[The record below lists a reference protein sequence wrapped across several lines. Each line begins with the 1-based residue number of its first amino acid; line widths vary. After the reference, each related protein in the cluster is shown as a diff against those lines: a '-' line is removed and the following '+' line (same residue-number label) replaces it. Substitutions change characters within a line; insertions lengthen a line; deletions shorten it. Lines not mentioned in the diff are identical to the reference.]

1 MANTSVSGN
10 IKLTDIYIGIAW
22 CLAWGDKR
30 EPQFDLGVLQEMR
43 RALNV
48 GEEVPPQ
55 VKEMVDSV
63 RELEKLPFPNSLEEL
78 KEIAKQNSQ
87 LMQYEIGL
95 VYGGATKI
103 KQYVFEAAKLPDI
116 RGASALL
123 DRINLVDLPAFFSCE
138 NDQNSPQC
146 QKAKDYCQ
154 QVRSQWL
161 DLPENFPELSQ
172 ALIPELII
180 YSTGGNILAFSPAA
194 FAGDL
199 ANAIEKRYTHQTLTA
214 NSCAVGAKFKAL
226 EIQFGLLPAEI
237 DDNTFW
243 MEKYRENLENPLIK
257 AYFEQLETSPEEAFE
272 ERKTFNEL
280 AGKLASLFNQ
290 RRNGN
295 NLPEC
300 DRPSRSYPPMFE
312 THPYLRR
319 DESDRRSAVFQA
331 KSNPNNQNKGLPGDP
346 WFSEALARKRLIGQ
360 IAKKELRSPPQ
371 LPVWWQDSKLDWDF
385 ATPENMEPGAVES
398 WVNKFE
404 GFLLRATH
412 KTYNEYYGEIRS
424 SDVEEARSVR
434 EIANASLVKGF
445 VAYIYADGNNMGGYI
460 QKEIKNPETY
470 QRFSRDIF
478 EATEKSV
485 YVALAQHLKPHKYK
499 PDADS
504 GRKSKEEVW
513 IHPFEILTIGGD
525 DVMLI
530 VPADRALAI
539 AKTIGEEFER
549 LLVERGKRYQ
559 ENNKKY
565 CPQIIHR
572 YLGEYRETQ
581 PPTSDIQC
589 KLSMSA
595 GVLITAEDTPIYY
608 AEKLT
613 NQLLK
618 SAKKRAKELK
628 QQNYYGGTVDFL
640 VMKSVTMISSNVG
653 EFRSQGLTKSGP
665 GKQKLKLYAAPYTL
679 YELGGLLETAKV
691 LKKADFPRSQLYQI
705 RSLLER
711 GKHTVMLN
719 YRYFRVR
726 LQQGQ
731 DELRNQFENAWCQP
745 LTNDGNLAPW
755 MTNKIALYRNLKLL
769 IFFETFPQ
777 ERFKLQYAV
786 LKILQTNHYETI
798 WRELVDLYPFI
809 EQKNQSNTPMSNNQQ
824 YSHD

>member
-1 MANTSVSGN
+1 MKSCWSAIAT
-10 IKLTDIYIGIAW
+10 GIAW
-22 CLAWGDKR
+22 CLAWGDERKH
-30 EPQFDLGVLQEMR
+30 QFDIGVLREMR
-43 RALNV
+43 RALNS
-48 GEEVPPQ
+48 GEEVPAE
-55 VKEMVDSV
+55 VREIVDRV
-63 RELEKLPFPNSLEEL
+63 RELEKLEFPKTLEEL
-78 KEIAKQNSQ
+78 TELTKKYPVLWESK
-87 LMQYEIGL
+87 IGL

-123 DRINLVDLPAFFSCE
+123 DRINLVDLPAFFGCE
-138 NDQNSPQC
+138 NDPSYPQC

-154 QVRSQWL
+154 QVRLEWL
-161 DLPENFPELSQ
+161 DKPENFPELSK
-172 ALIPELII
+172 ALISELII
-180 YSTGGNILAFSPAA
+180 YSTGGNILAFCPAA
-194 FAGDL
+194 FADDL
-199 ANAIEKRYTHQTLTA
+199 ADAIEKRYTHQTLTA

-226 EIQFGLLPAEI
+226 EIQFGLLPYEI
-237 DDNTFW
+237 NARTFW
-243 MEKYRENLENPLIK
+243 KEKYLENPDNPLIK
-257 AYFEQLETSPEEAFE
+257 AYFEQQDTSSEEAFE

-280 AGKLASLFNQ
+280 AGKLAALFNQ

-295 NLPEC
+295 NLPEG
-300 DRPSRSYPPMFE
+300 DRPSRRYPPMFE

-331 KSNPNNQNKGLPGDP
+331 KSDPNNENKGLPGDP

-360 IAKKELRSPPQ
+360 IAKQEIPSSGR
-371 LPVWWQDSKLDWDF
+371 LPTWWVDSGLEWDF
-385 ATPENMEPGAVES
+385 ATLENLEPGAVES

-404 GFLLRATH
+404 GFLRE
-412 KTYNEYYGEIRS
+412 TYERYNGYYGENRAAE
-424 SDVEEARSVR
+424 VEEARSVR
-434 EIANASLVKGF
+434 EIGDASLVKGF

-460 QKEIKNPETY
+460 QKEIKNPEQY

-478 EATEKSV
+478 DATEKSV
-485 YVALAQHLKPHKYK
+485 YVALAKHLKPHKYK
-499 PDADS
+499 PDSDS
-504 GRKSKEEVW
+504 GRRNKQEVW

-530 VPADRALAI
+530 VRADRALAI

-549 LLVERGKRYQ
+549 ILVERGECYQ
-559 ENNKKY
+559 EKNQKY
-565 CPQIIHR
+565 CPQIVHR
-572 YLGEYRETQ
+572 YLGEYQETQ
-581 PPTSDIQC
+581 PPTGDRQC

-618 SAKKRAKELK
+618 SAKKRGKQLK
-628 QQNYYGGTVDFL
+628 KQNYYGGTVDFL

-665 GKQKLKLYAAPYTL
+665 GQQKLKLYAAPYTL

-691 LKKADFPRSQLYQI
+691 LNKADFPRSQLYQI

-731 DELRNQFENAWCQP
+731 DELRNQFENPWCQP

-755 MTNKIALYRNLKLL
+755 MTNKIALYRNLNLL
-769 IFFETFPQ
+769 IFCETFPQ
-777 ERFKLQYAV
+777 ERFKLQYEV
-786 LKILQTNHYETI
+786 LKLLEKNHYETI

-809 EQKNQSNTPMSNNQQ
+809 AQENQSTTPVSNNKQ